1 MAERTTRSFRS
12 SMTEQLPSLHHEHP
26 SYRWWVLLNVM
37 IGTFMAVLD
46 STIVNVSLPKIM
58 ATFGTS
64 VDKAEWI
71 LTGYLLVFA
80 VMLPSSGWIADHFGY
95 KRTYIFSFGLFTF
108 GSFLC
113 GLAWD
118 ENALIFFRIIQG
130 IGGGL
135 LMPIGMAIILREFPV
150 EQRGTALGF
159 WGISAAASVS
169 FGPLAGGYLV
179 DNFSWHAIFDVNVPI
194 GIVGVLA
201 TFLIQREYKT
211 EKARGFDFV
220 GFASVTVFLVAIL
233 LALSDG
239 NASWNDGGWTS
250 PFILWCFAISAAS
263 FTVFLITEFTVEHP
277 LIDLQLF
284 KYFNYS
290 MANIVLFVFGFAI
303 FGSTFLLP
311 LYLQN
316 SMGYSATQVGM
327 MFLPSGIVQGLM
339 SPVSGLMG
347 DKLNP
352 KVPAILGMV
361 FLCYSWYLS
370 TTLSLFSPYSEIMM
384 PLYMRGIGLG
394 LLFTPLSS
402 LAYSEIPKVK
412 MAQASGL
419 FNVIRQI
426 GGSFGVAV
434 IGAMLSTRTLT
445 HMQINGQAIDI
456 HSPYVQQI
464 AGRLQYFALHT
475 SSSTADVAALRAKSI
490 LGTHLANQAFV
501 QGVDDVFLFSF
512 IIIALGIIPL
522 IFLRVPKKT
531 TGETH
536 IALE

>member
-1 MAERTTRSFRS
+1 MADGDKNSVRSLVAG
-12 SMTEQLPSLHHEHP
+12 QVPSLHHEHP

-80 VMLPSSGWIADHFGY
+80 VMLPSSGWIADHYGY
-95 KRTYIFSFGLFTF
+95 KKTYILSFILFTF

-118 ENALIFFRIIQG
+118 ENALIFFRIVQG
-130 IGGGL
+130 AGGGL

-169 FGPLAGGYLV
+169 LGPLAGGYLV
-179 DNFSWHAIFDVNVPI
+179 DNFSWHAIFDVNVPV
-194 GIVGVLA
+194 GIVGVIA

-211 EKARGFDFV
+211 EKARSFDVV
-220 GFASVTVFLVAIL
+220 GFLSVTTFLVAIL

-250 PFILWCFAISAAS
+250 PFILSCFAISAAG
-263 FTVFLITEFTVEHP
+263 FTVFLITEFSIEHP
-277 LIDLQLF
+277 LIDLSLF
-284 KYFNYS
+284 KYFNFS
-290 MANIVLFVFGFAI
+290 MANIVLFIFGFAI

-316 SMGYSATQVGM
+316 SLGYTATQVGM
-327 MFLPSGIVQGLM
+327 MFLPAGIVQGIM

-352 KVPAILGMV
+352 KVPAFLGMI
-361 FLCYSWYLS
+361 FLCISWYMN
-370 TTLSLFSPYSEIMM
+370 TTLSLYSSHGDIML

-402 LAYSEIPKVK
+402 LAYTNIPKIK

-434 IGAMLSTRTLT
+434 IGTMMTTRTMT
-445 HMQINGQAIDI
+445 HMQINGQVIDSHAPAFQHI
-456 HSPYVQQI
+456 INGLQQF
-464 AGRLQYFALHT
+464 AGQVSSGT
-475 SSSTADVAALRAKSI
+475 SQLSALRARAI
-490 LGTHLANQAFV
+490 LGSHLASQSFV

-512 IIIALGIIPL
+512 LIIAVGVIPIL
-522 IFLRVPKKT
+522 FLRTDRKSS
-531 TGETH
+531 GEKGVS
-536 IALE
+536 IE

>member
-1 MAERTTRSFRS
+1 MAERTTLSFRS

-327 MFLPSGIVQGLM
+327 MFLPSGIVQGL
-339 SPVSGLMG
+339 
-347 DKLNP
+347 
-352 KVPAILGMV
+352 
-361 FLCYSWYLS
+361 
-370 TTLSLFSPYSEIMM
+370 
-384 PLYMRGIGLG
+384 
-394 LLFTPLSS
+394 
-402 LAYSEIPKVK
+402 
-412 MAQASGL
+412 
-419 FNVIRQI
+419 
-426 GGSFGVAV
+426 
-434 IGAMLSTRTLT
+434 
-445 HMQINGQAIDI
+445 
-456 HSPYVQQI
+456 
-464 AGRLQYFALHT
+464 
-475 SSSTADVAALRAKSI
+475 
-490 LGTHLANQAFV
+490 
-501 QGVDDVFLFSF
+501 
-512 IIIALGIIPL
+512 
-522 IFLRVPKKT
+522 
-531 TGETH
+531 
-536 IALE
+536 

>member
-1 MAERTTRSFRS
+1 MAQKKNISIRS
-12 SMTEQLPSLHHEHP
+12 SVTNQIASLHHEHP

-58 ATFGTS
+58 ATFGAS

-95 KRTYIFSFGLFTF
+95 KRTYMLSFALFTF

-118 ENALIFFRIIQG
+118 ENALIAFRVVQG
-130 IGGGL
+130 LGGGL
-135 LMPIGMAIILREFPV
+135 MMPIGMAIVLREFPI

-179 DNFSWHAIFDVNVPI
+179 DNFRWHSIFDVNVPI
-194 GIVGVLA
+194 GIVGIFA
-201 TFLIQREYKT
+201 TYIIQREYKT
-211 EKARGFDFV
+211 ETTRDFDVV
-220 GFASVTVFLVAIL
+220 GFLSVTVFLTSIL
-233 LALSDG
+233 LALTDG

-250 PFILWCFAISAAS
+250 PFILWCFAISIIAL
-263 FTVFLITEFTVEHP
+263 TVFLITEFTVNHP
-277 LIDLQLF
+277 LIDLTLF
-284 KYFNYS
+284 KYYNYS
-290 MANIVLFVFGFAI
+290 MSNVVLFIFGFAI

-316 SMGYSATQVGM
+316 SLSYSATQVGLL
-327 MFLPSGIVQGLM
+327 FLPAGIVQGLM

-352 KVPAILGMV
+352 KVPAVLGMI
-361 FLCYSWYLS
+361 FLCVSWYMN
-370 TTLSLFSPYSEIMM
+370 TTLSLYSSHSDIMI
-384 PLYMRGIGLG
+384 PLYLRGIGLG

-402 LAYSEIPKVK
+402 LAYSDIPKTK

-434 IGAMLSTRTLT
+434 VGTLLSTQTLKY
-445 HMQINGQAIDI
+445 MQINGQVINI
-456 HSPYVQQI
+456 HSPSVQQVVNNLKHF
-464 AGRLQYFALHT
+464 AGQSRGGTAAVSSQQAQAL
-475 SSSTADVAALRAKSI
+475 
-490 LGTHLANQAFV
+490 LGSHLSNQAFV
-501 QGVDDVFLFSF
+501 QGVDDVFMFSF
-512 IIIALGIIPL
+512 FIIAFGIIPL
-522 IFLRVPKKT
+522 LFLRTPKNT
-531 TGETH
+531 SGETH